1 MDKEKNILYAMR
13 HPDGAVSLYVDEDW
27 ASERGVD
34 PSKLVTVEIPS
45 DLYATG
51 TVQQL
56 REYVAT
62 YLEELEEQENS
73 KENLA

>member
-1 MDKEKNILYAMR
+1 MDQEKNILYALR
-13 HPDGAVSLYVDEDW
+13 HQDGAVSLYVDEDW
-27 ASERGVD
+27 ATERGID
-34 PSKLVTVEIPS
+34 PSKLVTVEIPR

-62 YLEELEEQENS
+62 YLEEKENS
-73 KENLA
+73 EEN

>member
-1 MDKEKNILYAMR
+1 MDQEKNILYALR
-13 HPDGAVSLYVDEDW
+13 HQDGAVSLYVDEDW
-27 ASERGVD
+27 ATERGVD
-34 PSKLVTVEIPS
+34 PSKLVTVEIPR

-62 YLEELEEQENS
+62 YLEEKENS
-73 KENLA
+73 EEN

>member
-1 MDKEKNILYAMR
+1 MDEEKNILYALR
-13 HPDGAVSLYVDEDW
+13 HQDGAVSLYVDQDW
-27 ASERGVD
+27 ATERGID
-34 PSKLVTVEIPS
+34 PSQLVTVEIPR

-62 YLEELEEQENS
+62 YLENQENLEEPSAQ
-73 KENLA
+73 

>member
-1 MDKEKNILYAMR
+1 MDQEKNILYALR
-13 HPDGAVSLYVDEDW
+13 HQDGAVSLYVDEDW
-27 ASERGVD
+27 ATERGID
-34 PSKLVTVEIPS
+34 PSQLVTVEIPR

-62 YLEELEEQENS
+62 YLENKENS
-73 KENLA
+73 EENLA

>member
-1 MDKEKNILYAMR
+1 MDQEKNILYALR
-13 HPDGAVSLYVDEDW
+13 HQDGAVSLYVDEDW
-27 ASERGVD
+27 ATERGVD
-34 PSKLVTVEIPS
+34 PSQLVTVEIPR

-62 YLEELEEQENS
+62 YLENKENS
-73 KENLA
+73 EENLA

>member
-1 MDKEKNILYAMR
+1 MDQEKNILYALR
-13 HPDGAVSLYVDEDW
+13 HQDGAVSLYVDEDW
-27 ASERGVD
+27 ATERGVD
-34 PSKLVTVEIPS
+34 PSKLVTVEIPR

-62 YLEELEEQENS
+62 YLEEKENS
-73 KENLA
+73 EEH